1 MENILQAPFIKE
13 FGLILDKMH
22 QNGWH
27 ERNSGNVSYI
37 LKVSEIEPYLDIN
50 KVKRQID
57 LDCEVKD
64 LSGKYILIT
73 GSGKY
78 IKNVSKD
85 PELNAGIIRIQ
96 DNGTHADIIWGF
108 NDEGKPTSELST
120 HLLSHQARL
129 KVSNKHRVVMHTH
142 ATHTMA
148 MTFVH
153 PLDDRSFTRSLWK
166 MCTESIV
173 VFPDGVGVL
182 PWMVCGNAEIGLAT
196 AKKMAHTRLV
206 IWSLHGVFATGESLD
221 DCFGL
226 IETVEKSA
234 QIYMMTAHLKRINTL
249 EDHQLKALA
258 EAFNVDYIKEYLD

>member
-13 FGLILDKMH
+13 FGLILDKMY

-27 ERNSGNVSYI
+27 ERNSGNVSLI
-37 LKVSEIEPYLDIN
+37 LKEDEIKPYLNLSHI
-50 KVKRQID
+50 KREIK
-57 LDCEVKD
+57 LDCDVKD
-64 LSGKYILIT
+64 LKGLYILVT

-96 DNGTHADIIWGF
+96 ENGKHADIIWGF

-120 HLLSHQARL
+120 HLLSHQTRL
-129 KVSNKHRVVMHTH
+129 KVSAKHRVVIHTH
-142 ATHTMA
+142 ATNIMA

-153 PLDDRSFTRSLWK
+153 PLEDRSFTRSLWK

-182 PWMVCGNAEIGLAT
+182 PWMVCGNAEIGLET
-196 AKKMAHTRLV
+196 AKKMEKTRLV
-206 IWSLHGVFATGESLD
+206 IWSLHGVFATGENLD

-249 EDHQLKALA
+249 EDDQLKALVT
-258 EAFNVDYIKEYLD
+258 AFNVKYIEEYLD